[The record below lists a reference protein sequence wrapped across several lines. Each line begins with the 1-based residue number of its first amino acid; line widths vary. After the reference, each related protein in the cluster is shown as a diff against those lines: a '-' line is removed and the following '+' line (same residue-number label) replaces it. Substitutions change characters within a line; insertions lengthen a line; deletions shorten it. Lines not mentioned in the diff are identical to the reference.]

1 MPKAKVAKASSSGD
15 TGSGIGSKKTT
26 GSLGIK
32 KSSKTLRS
40 TTPDVAPKKS
50 KSDVAPKKSKSDVAP
65 KKSKKEATPQQE
77 EGAVSEK
84 ADVVHG
90 SGFAAALQKALKKP
104 VGAEAALPS
113 AAAAAA
119 VAAAAAAAAAAAT
132 SSGRLSG
139 SVLQQLPPK
148 QMQKIKREFNEQ
160 VPTALLFST
169 ILLRYSRCFCAA

>member
-1 MPKAKVAKASSSGD
+1 MPKAKVAKASSSRD
-15 TGSGIGSKKTT
+15 TGGGISSKKTT
-26 GSLGIK
+26 GSIGSK
-32 KSSKTLRS
+32 KSPKTLRS

-50 KSDVAPKKSKSDVAP
+50 KAESSSTATLPLDESAVA
-65 KKSKKEATPQQE
+65 
-77 EGAVSEK
+77 GR

-90 SGFAAALQKALKKP
+90 SGFAAALQKFLKKP

-119 VAAAAAAAAAAAT
+119 AAAAA

-160 VPTALLFST
+160 VQTVLFFST
-169 ILLRYSRCFCAA
+169 NLLRCNRCVSAA

>member
-50 KSDVAPKKSKSDVAP
+50 KSDVAPKKSK
-65 KKSKKEATPQQE
+65 KEATPQQD

-119 VAAAAAAAAAAAT
+119 VAAAAAT

-160 VPTALLFST
+160 VPTALFFST
-169 ILLRYSRCFCAA
+169 ILLRYNRCFCAA